1 MRRGPGVWLIAALF
15 LIAAA
20 PKPSADLETGKK
32 VYINICQVCHGE
44 RGDGQTFVA
53 NALNPPPRNFTSET
67 SRKELSRARMIR
79 SITNGRPGTAMMPW
93 KSRLGAGDIHAVVD
107 FIRYEFMGLRE

>member
-20 PKPSADLETGKK
+20 PKSSADLETGKK

-44 RGDGQTFVA
+44 RGDGKTFVA